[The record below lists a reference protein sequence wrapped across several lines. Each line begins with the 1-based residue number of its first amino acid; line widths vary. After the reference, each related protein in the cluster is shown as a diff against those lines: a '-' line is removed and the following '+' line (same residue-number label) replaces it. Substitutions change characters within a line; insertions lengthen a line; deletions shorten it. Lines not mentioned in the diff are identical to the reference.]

1 MTQKYIVNF
10 FQDLPPGKFDDAR
23 SAIDTKYTEIERS
36 LIAEFVKSHRSN
48 DRSRMKDLVRNLT
61 CRAEN
66 SAYIRRIQRCVKQL
80 FCQVNPKS
88 KRRSKRPKHIILQSI
103 LFSFQALILSQ
114 FKGYNACIDAF
125 IEQVKFNLTVKSNIL
140 ICIK

>member
-1 MTQKYIVNF
+1 MCKTIV
-10 FQDLPPGKFDDAR
+10 LP
-23 SAIDTKYTEIERS
+23 S
-36 LIAEFVKSHRSN
+36 V
-48 DRSRMKDLVRNLT
+48 
-61 CRAEN
+61 
-66 SAYIRRIQRCVKQL
+66 
-80 FCQVNPKS
+80 PKVQNT
-88 KRRSKRPKHIILQSI
+88 LLYWVI